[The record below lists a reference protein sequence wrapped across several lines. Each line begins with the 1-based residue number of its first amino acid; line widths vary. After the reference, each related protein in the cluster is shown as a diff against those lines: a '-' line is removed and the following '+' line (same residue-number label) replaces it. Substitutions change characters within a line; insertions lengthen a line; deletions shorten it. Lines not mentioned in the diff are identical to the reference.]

1 MDGLLALGSGV
12 VMVSYFVGALPGDL
26 SLMTLAVLGLP
37 LTLRQ
42 ARPSPLGRL
51 PHRVGCFIAA
61 LCAGGVA
68 LHLWL
73 RAGEVADWRLAGLV
87 YALAALSA
95 LSAMTLFPVQEVR
108 QPQRHARPD
117 VHEH

>member
-1 MDGLLALGSGV
+1 MDGLLALGSGA
-12 VMVSYFVGALPGDL
+12 VMVSYFVGVLPGDL
-26 SLMTLAVLGLP
+26 LLMALAVLGLP

-51 PHRVGCFIAA
+51 PHRIGCFIAA

-73 RAGEVADWRLAGLV
+73 RAGEIADFRLAALV
-87 YALAALSA
+87 YALAVLSA
-95 LSAMTLFPVQEVR
+95 LSALTLFPVQEVR
-108 QPQRHARPD
+108 QPKGHARPD
-117 VHEH
+117 VHER